1 MATMPKPLDRCG
13 LHYAP
18 CPFQADEEPCPRCDG
33 NGEVENNGGK
43 GYPLWCPKCGDKG
56 TLAKVTP
63 EWLDGG
69 RR

>member
-1 MATMPKPLDRCG
+1 MATMPKSLDCCG

-18 CPFQADEEPCPRCDG
+18 CLFGGDEEPCPRCDG
-33 NGEVENNGGK
+33 NGEVENNGSK
-43 GYPLWCPKCGDKG
+43 GYPLWCPKCGGKG

-63 EWLDGG
+63 EWLA